1 MKFSSSF
8 KVGLLAIIAIFLLVG
23 TVLKV
28 KGRAFSSAER
38 IEIQFKDVNGLRPGA
53 GVQMMGLKVGQVEE
67 ITPTV
72 KAEDSFVKVK
82 FVITNPAVEIPKA
95 SSFSIQQTGIIGELF
110 LEITPPK
117 TRTIYIQMLD
127 KNLLYKN
134 DKVQMKLSGKYYDV
148 GLIKAVDVIPR
159 DAVPFSYKN
168 NIKTSYAYKVDYFIN
183 LPGLILPEFLRG
195 SAITEGTNHKLRLVS
210 LDDTPLEYPKQKS
223 PYTIIEPMRL
233 SDFMDWQ
240 YKAAET
246 LTETNQKVNE
256 ILTDDTIAD
265 LKRTIANIDNLT
277 ARSSITLDKVDNLL
291 DSSQDDIKQLL
302 EMTHQATND
311 FSKLS
316 ANINNLIGDPKFKT
330 TVLST
335 ADSIDKLSKNLN
347 KIMDASD
354 AEETGK
360 NIKIIAQNLSQIST
374 SVNAMTSD
382 GKLKAQ
388 LTSAITNANEAMAQM
403 SQALEV
409 VNCVNPSNPAQV
421 SDLKLIVE
429 DMVSTTA
436 NLKKFSDKLNKR
448 FLLFRLLF

>member
-1 MKFSSSF
+1 M
-8 KVGLLAIIAIFLLVG
+8 I
-23 TVLKV
+23 
-28 KGRAFSSAER
+28 R
-38 IEIQFKDVNGLRPGA
+38 
-53 GVQMMGLKVGQVEE
+53 
-67 ITPTV
+67 
-72 KAEDSFVKVK
+72 
-82 FVITNPAVEIPKA
+82 
-95 SSFSIQQTGIIGELF
+95 
-110 LEITPPK
+110 
-117 TRTIYIQMLD
+117 
-127 KNLLYKN
+127 
-134 DKVQMKLSGKYYDV
+134 
-148 GLIKAVDVIPR
+148 
-159 DAVPFSYKN
+159 
-168 NIKTSYAYKVDYFIN
+168 
-183 LPGLILPEFLRG
+183 
-195 SAITEGTNHKLRLVS
+195 HK
-210 LDDTPLEYPKQKS
+210 
-223 PYTIIEPMRL
+223 
-233 SDFMDWQ
+233 
-240 YKAAET
+240 
-246 LTETNQKVNE
+246 
-256 ILTDDTIAD
+256 
-265 LKRTIANIDNLT
+265 
-277 ARSSITLDKVDNLL
+277 
-291 DSSQDDIKQLL
+291 
-302 EMTHQATND
+302 TND

-374 SVNAMTSD
+374 SINAMTSD

-448 FLLFRLLF
+448 FLLYRLLF